1 MVFLFHTTSISVDL
15 AHHKIAC
22 AKAGKG
28 GIKHDNG
35 FVHYILGS
43 DWTAHETG
51 WLTFAFVGWVCDG
64 DNGHELV
71 LL

>member
-1 MVFLFHTTSISVDL
+1 MVYLLYTTSISVDL
-15 AHHKIAC
+15 ANHKIAG
-22 AKAGKG
+22 AKVGKG
-28 GIKHDNG
+28 GIKNDNG
-35 FVHYILGS
+35 LVNYKLGS